1 MTDLNANLNMGFLSS
16 LKDISFPGSGLI
28 TLEFITGAPPD
39 ALGAQA
45 MSIIAWSAKVALPNY
60 NTQLPDSQYPGTFAL
75 SGEANF
81 EDGTLP
87 YNGQPAPVGL
97 NYGGVGSTD
106 DRASFFGLGLLNSL
120 SGSQTFPTN
129 FLKTVYTWP
138 QPYGMLPQN
147 GDLDTDAQMGAIF
160 FSLKPLGG
168 IPFSTTLFW
177 ENSVGPA
184 NGQVVISYYAHAPA
198 SLTLSN
204 SFPMLAPQNQVGN
217 PVLPTDQKIIS
228 VPYQEDAP
236 ASYNIGIVLD
246 ATGLNVSLLG

>member
-1 MTDLNANLNMGFLSS
+1 
-16 LKDISFPGSGLI
+16 
-28 TLEFITGAPPD
+28 
-39 ALGAQA
+39 
-45 MSIIAWSAKVALPNY
+45 
-60 NTQLPDSQYPGTFAL
+60 
-75 SGEANF
+75 
-81 EDGTLP
+81 
-87 YNGQPAPVGL
+87 
-97 NYGGVGSTD
+97 
-106 DRASFFGLGLLNSL
+106 
-120 SGSQTFPTN
+120 
-129 FLKTVYTWP
+129 
-138 QPYGMLPQN
+138 MLPQN

-177 ENSVGPA
+177 ENSIGPA